1 MQLSQKQKIFPEFF
15 FRFVNLDTNLNISKK
30 NDDPHSWCIFD
41 FTDSETRGSV
51 NIKNVLFQRTLPQIT

>member
-30 NDDPHSWCIFD
+30 NDDPHS
-41 FTDSETRGSV
+41 
-51 NIKNVLFQRTLPQIT
+51 